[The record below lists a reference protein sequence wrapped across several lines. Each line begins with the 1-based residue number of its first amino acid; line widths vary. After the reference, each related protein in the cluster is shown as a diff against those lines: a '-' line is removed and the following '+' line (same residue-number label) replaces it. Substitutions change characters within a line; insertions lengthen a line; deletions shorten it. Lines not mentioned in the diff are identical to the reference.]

1 MKKVLIITNY
11 FPPEMGAASNR
22 IHHLAK
28 CLGKDF
34 KVSVLCPLPNYPKG
48 EIFEAYKGKLYQKE
62 FVDGISIY
70 RLWIYASNSKNNIS
84 RLLAMLSFSFSL
96 VWFFITHRIPK
107 TVIVQSPPL
116 LVAFTAL
123 IFLSPKRHHII
134 LNVSDLWPSAG
145 LELGALKKGIGFSFL
160 KWVER
165 YNYKKANVVLGQ
177 SEETLGHIS
186 SITQSPKLLLY
197 RNYPDFVPPVVKD
210 TSKEESKKISIVY
223 AGLLG
228 VAQGILKLCENL
240 DYNNIDFHIYGSGA
254 EEKDIVLFIKNNPN
268 LPITFHGS
276 LKREQLH
283 VELPKYAITIIPLLK
298 RIYGSVPSKLFEYA
312 RLGLPVIYFGG
323 GEGESIVKQYNLGW
337 TAKAS
342 DYSDLNRVISNI
354 NKNEI
359 TVKARRNIQETA
371 IKNFN
376 SEHQIELLKQVL

>member
-1 MKKVLIITNY
+1 MKEVLIITNY
-11 FPPEMGAASNR
+11 FPPEIGAASNR

-34 KVSVLCPLPNYPKG
+34 KVSILCPLPNYPKG
-48 EIFEAYKGKLYQKE
+48 KIFEAYKGKWQQKE
-62 FVDGISIY
+62 FVDGISIH
-70 RLWIYASNSKNNIS
+70 RLWIYASNSKNNIL
-84 RLLAMLSFSFSL
+84 RLLAMLSFGFSL
-96 VWFFITHRIPK
+96 AWFFITHRTPK

-116 LVAFTAL
+116 LVAFSGL
-123 IFLSPKRHHII
+123 IFLSQRRHHII

-145 LELGALKKGIGFSFL
+145 IELGALKKGVGYSFL

-165 YNYKKANVVLGQ
+165 YNYKKAGIVLGQ
-177 SEETLGHIS
+177 SKEILKHIS

-197 RNYPDFVPPVVKD
+197 RNYPDFEPPVIKEI
-210 TSKEESKKISIVY
+210 SKEESEKISIVY

-228 VAQGILKLCENL
+228 VAQGILKLCKNL
-240 DYNNIDFHIYGSGA
+240 DYSKIDFHIYGSGA

-283 VELPKYAITIIPLLK
+283 AELPRYAIAIIPLLK

-312 RLGLPVIYFGG
+312 KLGLPVIYLGG
-323 GEGESIVKQYNLGW
+323 GEGESIVKKYNLGW
-337 TAKAS
+337 IAKEG
-342 DYSDLNRVISNI
+342 DYYDLNRVISHI
-354 NKNEI
+354 NKNELNI
-359 TVKARRNIQETA
+359 KARRNIQETA

-376 SEHQIELLKQVL
+376 PKHQIELLKQVL